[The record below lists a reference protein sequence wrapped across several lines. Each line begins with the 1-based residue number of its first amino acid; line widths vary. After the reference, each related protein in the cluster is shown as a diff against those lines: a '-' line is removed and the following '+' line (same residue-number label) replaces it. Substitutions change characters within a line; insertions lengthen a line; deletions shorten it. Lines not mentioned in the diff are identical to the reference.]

1 MSPELWSIV
10 GLVVMFVVGTTF
22 GINLGAVAL
31 LTAFVVGTSVAALSA
46 KDLFGFFPANL
57 FVLIAGTTYLFGV
70 AQVNGTIEWLVNTMV
85 RLVRGR
91 HWMLPWLLFV
101 LSIVLATFG
110 PGSVPVLASIGAGFI
125 RRYRMH
131 PVLSAL
137 MIIHGAQA
145 GSFSPIAPYGLLVH
159 QILENTGFIPSPWPL
174 FGLIVAGNVVVAFIG
189 FFVFGGRKLVDAR
202 LDSDT
207 DRGTDPAADGSVGGG
222 APVTGSS
229 GTRTAPDGSVVATA
243 PIATAV
249 AVLDPDETRASLRPS
264 PTQVLTLSAIIV
276 FLLTVSVWKL
286 DTGFTAFLVAVIL
299 VLLSPRKVRVES
311 ISRISWSTVL
321 LVCGVLT
328 YVGLLG
334 KVGTIAYTT
343 HAITALSSPILAL
356 LLACLIAAVV
366 CTMASALGII
376 GVVVPLSLPLAVAAG
391 ANPIMVVVAVGLC
404 ATVVDVSPFATFG
417 ALVLANTEGVDK
429 SVFQRK
435 LLVYTAFLVVLAP
448 PLIWALVI
456 LPSTLG

>member
-1 MSPELWSIV
+1 MSPELWSII
-10 GLVVMFVVGTTF
+10 GLVVMFAVGTVF
-22 GINLGAVAL
+22 SINLGAVAL
-31 LTAFVVGTSVAALSA
+31 VTAFVVGTSVAALTTR
-46 KDLFGFFPANL
+46 DLLGFFPVNL

-70 AQVNGTIEWLVNTMV
+70 AQVNGTIEWLVTTMV

-91 HWMLPWLLFV
+91 HWVLPWLLFIV
-101 LSIVLATFG
+101 SIVLATFG

-145 GSFSPIAPYGLLVH
+145 GSFSPIAPYGLLVN
-159 QILENTGFIPSPWPL
+159 QILENSGFAPSPWPL
-174 FGLIVAGNVVVAFIG
+174 FGLVVAGNVIVAVIG
-189 FFVFGGRKLVDAR
+189 FFVFGGRRLVGAR
-202 LDSDT
+202 PDPDT
-207 DRGTDPAADGSVGGG
+207 DGGTTPVADGSAGGG
-222 APVTGSS
+222 SPATGCS
-229 GTRTAPDGSVVATA
+229 GTVTAPDGGAVATA
-243 PIATAV
+243 PVATAA
-249 AVLDPDETRASLRPS
+249 AVHDRDESPVSLRPA
-264 PTQVLTLSAIIV
+264 PTHVLTFAAIIG

-286 DTGFTAFLVAVIL
+286 DTGFTAFLVAVVL

-311 ISRISWSTVL
+311 IARISWSTVL

-328 YVGLLG
+328 YVGVLG

-343 HAITALSSPILAL
+343 HVITTLGSPVLAL
-356 LLACLIAAVV
+356 LLACLIAATV

-376 GVVVPLSLPLAVAAG
+376 GVVVPLSLPLAVTAG

-417 ALVLANTEGVDK
+417 ALVLANTDGVDK
-429 SVFQRK
+429 AVFQRK
-435 LLVYTAFLVVLAP
+435 LLIYTAFLVVLAP
-448 PLIWALVI
+448 PLTWALLI